1 MRLVIFILYNIF
13 IYPLFFLI
21 TIFLSLFNKK
31 IRDGFIG
38 RFRTKSALMD
48 YFNNNNS
55 NSLIYWLHCSSYGEY
70 LQVEPVID
78 GIKKDNI
85 NSIILLSF
93 FSPSGYDNTHNQNVD
108 CKIYMP
114 FDFYWTIH
122 RDLGLVNPHKI
133 IIATT
138 DFWYNF
144 IWIAKLKKIDT
155 ILIGAKS
162 KKYFDKNL
170 SLLHY
175 FYKPVYQSISK
186 IFTITQNDT
195 TSMGRYIGVFHE
207 QKVHQMGNP
216 RFDQTISNTKQI
228 LDIDKKPILERQNI
242 LLFGS
247 MHHED
252 RNIVLAHV
260 IKYLEENH
268 DLEIIWVSHE
278 PSEQDTKYLVSM
290 FNQRNI
296 SVGIIDSIEK
306 VDISKDRV
314 KIINAVGILSKLYW
328 TVKMAYIGG
337 GFSTGVHN
345 LMEPSVAEVPTI
357 FGPNYNDFDEAIK
370 ILNNRSGF
378 CIKNGKELIRIL
390 DLLLGDD
397 QKLLLAS
404 TSAKDLINNNS
415 GASNRIV
422 EAILMD

>member
-1 MRLVIFILYNIF
+1 
-13 IYPLFFLI
+13 
-21 TIFLSLFNKK
+21 
-31 IRDGFIG
+31 
-38 RFRTKSALMD
+38 
-48 YFNNNNS
+48 
-55 NSLIYWLHCSSYGEY
+55 
-70 LQVEPVID
+70 
-78 GIKKDNI
+78 
-85 NSIILLSF
+85 
-93 FSPSGYDNTHNQNVD
+93 
-108 CKIYMP
+108 
-114 FDFYWTIH
+114 
-122 RDLGLVNPHKI
+122 
-133 IIATT
+133 
-138 DFWYNF
+138 
-144 IWIAKLKKIDT
+144 
-155 ILIGAKS
+155 
-162 KKYFDKNL
+162 
-170 SLLHY
+170 
-175 FYKPVYQSISK
+175 
-186 IFTITQNDT
+186 
-195 TSMGRYIGVFHE
+195 
-207 QKVHQMGNP
+207 
-216 RFDQTISNTKQI
+216 
-228 LDIDKKPILERQNI
+228 
-242 LLFGS
+242 

-252 RNIVLAHV
+252 RNIILAHV

-278 PSEQDTKYLVSM
+278 PNEQDTKYLISM
-290 FNQRNI
+290 FNKRNI

-328 TVKMAYIGG
+328 RVKMAYIGG

-370 ILNNRSGF
+370 VLNNRSGF